1 MPINERRESR
11 EMQGIS
17 KKILKNHIL
26 FSHGTAWRE
35 EENAESVLK
44 FCEEIGYWYLQ
55 TALAVNLQRK
65 KKSVHREKIN
75 MTPNNLFTTRWRP

>member
-1 MPINERRESR
+1 MLKIEALGFCNFYVHIGANSGKC

-17 KKILKNHIL
+17 RKILKNHIL

-44 FCEEIGYWYLQ
+44 FCAEIRRTDWYLQ
-55 TALAVNLQRK
+55 GTGWAIFAK
-65 KKSVHREKIN
+65 EK
-75 MTPNNLFTTRWRP
+75 

>member
-1 MPINERRESR
+1 MLKIEALGFCNFYVHIGANSGKC

-17 KKILKNHIL
+17 RKILKNHIL

-44 FCEEIGYWYLQ
+44 FCAEIC
-55 TALAVNLQRK
+55 
-65 KKSVHREKIN
+65 E
-75 MTPNNLFTTRWRP
+75 

>member
-1 MPINERRESR
+1 MLKIEALGFCNFYVHIGANSGKC

-17 KKILKNHIL
+17 RKILKNHIL

-44 FCEEIGYWYLQ
+44 FCAEIRSSDWYLRG
-55 TALAVNLQRK
+55 TGWAIFAK
-65 KKSVHREKIN
+65 EK
-75 MTPNNLFTTRWRP
+75 

>member
-1 MPINERRESR
+1 MLKIEALGFCNFYVHIGANSGKC

-17 KKILKNHIL
+17 RKILKNHIL

-44 FCEEIGYWYLQ
+44 FCAEIRSTDWYLQ
-55 TALAVNLQRK
+55 GTGWAIFAK
-65 KKSVHREKIN
+65 EK
-75 MTPNNLFTTRWRP
+75 